1 LLDDHFKLGESIVLE
16 TMKEFVSTVISVYG
30 NKYLH
35 PPSSNEVEHILRP
48 NKARG
53 FSEMIDSTQ
62 LFFTFEIIVK
72 HIKNIECSKGRDA

>member
-35 PPSSNEVEHILRP
+35 PPSSNEVEHIY
-48 NKARG
+48 KARG

-72 HIKNIECSKGRDA
+72 HIKNIECSKGRNA